1 MQFSTFLGLPWFLSV
16 MFHYQ
21 RNRQLTPRPSSSK
34 KVLSEEITWQSKHWK
49 LSFLNVCTYFPNFGS
64 TINITN
70 NTYLLILISSLKLLL
85 LFRLVLEEEGINQKK
100 ENMMTTKNNHTFWR
114 NHHYNGRCNHLG
126 GPASFIKRAKL
137 NYIFRL
143 RNFTKNQRLQ
153 NKT

>member
-1 MQFSTFLGLPWFLSV
+1 
-16 MFHYQ
+16 MFAPISQ
-21 RNRQLTPRPSSSK
+21 ILEAR
-34 KVLSEEITWQSKHWK
+34 
-49 LSFLNVCTYFPNFGS
+49 
-64 TINITN
+64 INITN

-143 RNFTKNQRLQ
+143 KILTYLEAWLNLAYLDCLIWSL
-153 NKT
+153 